1 MGIIGIITH
10 PKKPE
15 AVDTAREL
23 VRWLTERG
31 TRFVLDAA
39 SASVIGREDVAFRPG
54 SSDAKIDLAIVLGGD
69 GAILKAAR
77 ELADSGAPILG
88 VNFGRL
94 GFLTELAAGDLFG
107 ALDRVLA
114 GSYSIDE
121 RTMVEAAVIRQ
132 GREIA
137 RLCGL
142 NDAVIG
148 KGAFARLVTLS
159 LYVNGEY
166 FVTYPADGIVV
177 ATATGSTAYSLS
189 AGGPLVNPRLDVLVV
204 TPICPHT
211 LFQRPMVLHGGE
223 EARVVVSGQGEDVT
237 LTVDGQV
244 GFGLASED
252 EVILRKSRHTT
263 RFIRLSGRNFYRI
276 VRERLSEGRL

>member
-23 VRWLTERG
+23 VRWLRERG
-31 TRFVLDAA
+31 VRFVLDAA
-39 SASVIGREDVAFRPG
+39 SALLLGSKDSAFRPG
-54 SSDAKIDLAIVLGGD
+54 SGDPGIDLAIVLGGD

-77 ELADSGAPILG
+77 ELAALRVPILG

-94 GFLTELAAGDLFG
+94 GFLTELEAGDLFG

-114 GSYSIDE
+114 GSYIIDE
-121 RTMVEAAVIRQ
+121 RTMVEASVMRQ
-132 GREIA
+132 GREVT
-137 RLCGL
+137 RFCGL
-142 NDAVIG
+142 NDAVVG
-148 KGAFARLVTLS
+148 KGAFARIVMLS

-189 AGGPLVNPRLDVLVV
+189 AGGPLVNPGLDVLVV

-211 LFQRPMVLHGGE
+211 LFQRPMVLRGDE
-223 EARVVVSGQGEDVT
+223 EVRIVVAGQGEDVA

-244 GFGLASED
+244 GFGLVPDD

-263 RFIRLSGRNFYRI
+263 RFIRFSGRGFYRI

>member
-10 PKKPE
+10 TKKPE

-31 TRFVLDAA
+31 IRFVLDTA
-39 SASVIGREDVAFRPG
+39 SASLLDREDVAFRPG
-54 SSDAKIDLAIVLGGD
+54 SSDFKIDLAIVLGGD

-77 ELADSGAPILG
+77 ELAGLAAPILG

-94 GFLTELAAGDLFG
+94 GFLAELEAGDLFD
-107 ALDRVLA
+107 ALDKVLA

-121 RTMVEAAVIRQ
+121 RAMVEAAVIRQ
-132 GREIA
+132 GREVT

-142 NDAVIG
+142 NDAVVG
-148 KGAFARLVTLS
+148 KGAFARIVTLS

-166 FVTYPADGIVV
+166 FVTYPADGVVV

-223 EARVVVSGQGEDVT
+223 EVRVVVSGQGEDVA

-244 GFGLASED
+244 GFSLVSED

-263 RFIRLSGRNFYRI
+263 RFIRLSGRSFYRI